1 MAKQMQQYKVIVT
14 FIEVIMSFYESEVMI
29 FFLDKK
35 YLTKPSIQQCVF
47 NVPWNWIK
55 MSIVENM

>member
-29 FFLDKK
+29 LDKK
-35 YLTKPSIQQCVF
+35 YLPKPSIQQCLL
-47 NVPWNWIK
+47 
-55 MSIVENM
+55 MSLGIG